1 MVSFCYFEDYETKN
15 ILAVSDAL
23 TKRLEIFEKK

>member
-15 ILAVSDAL
+15 ISVLSDAL
-23 TKRLEIFEKK
+23 IKKLEIFEKK